1 MIDWNAVDTVFL
13 DMDGTLL
20 DLHFDNHFSREH
32 VPLRYAAAQGLPL
45 ARARADL
52 LVRYRRHE
60 GTLAWYCVE
69 HWSRELALDIAGL
82 KQEVDHLIVMH
93 PRIVDFLEALTA
105 LGKRRVLVTN
115 AHPQSIALKLEKTP
129 LASHLERIICSH
141 ALGTPKEA
149 DDFWPRVQ
157 TIERAL
163 RLPTLPLDRRQPA
176 GAGDGEGLWFSLAAG
191 GASTGFQG
199 ARPGAGRVSCY
210 QALRGSVAEH
220 GVLNRSRVL
229 FTATISK
236 RSAVRTF

>member
-20 DLHFDNHFSREH
+20 DLHFDNHFWREH

-45 ARARADL
+45 AWARAYL
-52 LVRYRRHE
+52 LARYRRHE

-105 LGKRRVLVTN
+105 LGKRRVLVTS

-129 LASHLERIICSH
+129 LAGHLERIICSH

-157 TIERAL
+157 TIEPFDCQR
-163 RLPTLPLDRRQPA
+163 PLLIDDSPQ
-176 GAGDGEGLWFSLAAG
+176 
-191 GASTGFQG
+191 
-199 ARPGAGRVSCY
+199 
-210 QALRGSVAEH
+210 
-220 GVLNRSRVL
+220 VLG
-229 FTATISK
+229 TA
-236 RSAVRTF
+236 